1 MSETGFPI
9 SRSSEMIVS
18 LTRSSGVTAERVGPK
33 AATLSRLHHAG
44 LRIPDGFC
52 LTAAAYRAQIA
63 AAGVETVA
71 RRVVTAEGLEARKL
85 ALEVRLGLL
94 RAPLAS
100 AVADVLPA
108 AYARLTAASASL
120 VAIRSSALLEDSPTA
135 SFAGQFETFLGI
147 AGEVD
152 MLTAIRACW
161 ASLWSTRALRY
172 MQMHQVDPGRTAM
185 AVLVQA
191 LVPALAAGGALSRT
205 PEGAI
210 AITGTWGLG
219 SAIAQGEVVPDRW
232 TLGRDATV
240 LRVDPGRKERV
251 VECSAVSGPMPRA
264 VPRDLVSVPCLN
276 DDEASTLARMV
287 LAAESLLGMPIE
299 TEWAKDAEG
308 IHLLQARPLAVQSAH
323 VADDVWLR
331 HPGLRGQ
338 PSGVGW
344 STGPARIVL
353 HEHDLERVEV
363 GDVLVTQVAGPAL
376 TAVLPRVAGVVAEL
390 GGSTS
395 HLAALARERGI
406 PAVLGVGEATRRIPE
421 GARVAV
427 DGVAGVVRWI
437 A

>member
-1 MSETGFPI
+1 MGEADRLVVAL
-9 SRSSEMIVS
+9 SRSE
-18 LTRSSGVTAERVGPK
+18 GATAASVGPK
-33 AATLSRLHHAG
+33 AATLARLHQEG
-44 LRIPDGFC
+44 FRIPDGFC
-52 LTAAAYRAQIA
+52 LTADAYRAQIA
-63 AAGVETVA
+63 AADVEAAA
-71 RRVVTAEGLEARKL
+71 RRVIEDGYEARKL

-94 RAPLAS
+94 RAPLAPSVAS
-100 AVADVLPA
+100 ALPA
-108 AYARLTAASASL
+108 AYARLQATSGPL
-120 VAIRSSALLEDSPTA
+120 VAVRSSALLEDSPAA
-135 SFAGQFETFLGI
+135 SFAGQFESFLGI
-147 AGEVD
+147 ATEADLV
-152 MLTAIRACW
+152 TAVRACW

-172 MQMHQVDPGRTAM
+172 MQVHQVDPGRTAM

-191 LVPALAAGGALSRT
+191 LVPAVTAGGALSRT
-205 PEGAI
+205 PEGAV

-232 TLGRDATV
+232 TLDRDATLLV
-240 LRVDPGRKERV
+240 AEAGRKERLV
-251 VECSAVSGPMPRA
+251 TCSGTAGPMPRA
-264 VPRDLVSVPCLN
+264 VGPDLVSALCLTE
-276 DDEASTLARMV
+276 DEASTLGRLVMS
-287 LAAESLLGMPIE
+287 AESLLEMPVEI
-299 TEWAKDAEG
+299 EWAKDGTGFA
-308 IHLLQARPLAVQSAH
+308 LLQARSLTVECPH
-323 VADDVWLR
+323 VEDDVWLR

-353 HEHDLERVEV
+353 HEHDLEHVAM

-406 PAVLGVGEATRRIPE
+406 PAVLGLLDATRRIPE
-421 GARVAV
+421 GAMVAV